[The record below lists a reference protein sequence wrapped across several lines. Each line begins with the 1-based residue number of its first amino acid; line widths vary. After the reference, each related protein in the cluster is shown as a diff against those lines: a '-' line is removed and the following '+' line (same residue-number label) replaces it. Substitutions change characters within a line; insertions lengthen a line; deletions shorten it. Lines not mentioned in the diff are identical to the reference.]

1 MILFVFAVIIK
12 LCLSYD
18 YLTIDRVE
26 LFCCPDIHFPNK
38 ENGMLF
44 GQFQASSSGSFLLCL
59 PELVILLK
67 MHYLVLRASVYR
79 KHQSPLSVTL
89 SAPSLMVA
97 IFFDPSFSSTGVR
110 NDLFELCVHWHCLK
124 CSANRRLELSWLSH
138 TGVSYFDRSNWKRRA
153 FALTDAR
160 RIK

>member
-26 LFCCPDIHFPNK
+26 LFCCPDIQFPNK
-38 ENGMLF
+38 ENGMLL
-44 GQFQASSSGSFLLCL
+44 GEFQASSSGSCLLCL
-59 PELVILLK
+59 PELVTLLK

-89 SAPSLMVA
+89 LAPSLMVA
-97 IFFDPSFSSTGVR
+97 IFFDQSPSPTVFR
-110 NDLFELCVHWHCLK
+110 NSLSEFCVQLYFK
-124 CSANRRLELSWLSH
+124 CSTNRWLLKSVDSH
-138 TGVSYFDRSNWKRRA
+138 TRHYRVSWQK
-153 FALTDAR
+153 
-160 RIK
+160 